1 MRITWATGRR
11 SGREADR
18 VEGSMNSRTLRDRAR
33 RLRREMTDAERRL
46 WSRLRKRQVLECQFR
61 RQFQLGGYIVDFV
74 CLERRL
80 IVEVDGG
87 QHAEQEAYD
96 AARTDWLEEQD
107 YRVLRFW
114 NDAVLTE
121 TDAVIA
127 SIAEALTA
135 GG

>member
-1 MRITWATGRR
+1 
-11 SGREADR
+11 
-18 VEGSMNSRTLRDRAR
+18 
-33 RLRREMTDAERRL
+33 MTDAERRL

-87 QHAEQEAYD
+87 QHAEQEDYD

-114 NDAVLTE
+114 NDAVLNE

-127 SIAEALTA
+127 AIAEALNA
-135 GG
+135 DS